1 MVSKERLAI
10 LYQETDDKISKE
22 KIFKEI
28 YSKQSRN
35 AYSKKN
41 NRRGPCPRYG
51 NYRGLR
57 RQRAQG
63 DRKIKGGF

>member
-28 YSKQSRN
+28 YSN
-35 AYSKKN
+35 LE
-41 NRRGPCPRYG
+41 RRG
-51 NYRGLR
+51 LWLMSLL
-57 RQRAQG
+57 
-63 DRKIKGGF
+63 